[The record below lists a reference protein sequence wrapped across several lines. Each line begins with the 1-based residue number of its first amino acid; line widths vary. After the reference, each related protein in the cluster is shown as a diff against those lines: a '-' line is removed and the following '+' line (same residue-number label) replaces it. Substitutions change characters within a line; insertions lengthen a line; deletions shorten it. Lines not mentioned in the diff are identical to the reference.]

1 MYTKFSL
8 IKFDKKSYDY
18 LVIIAMP
25 HCVDAIIFGEKLS
38 TVRSKNFRD
47 DEFRKSRKFLV
58 NLESFHIGVKNVC
71 VSFLESF

>member
-25 HCVDAIIFGEKLS
+25 HCVDAIIFGEKL
-38 TVRSKNFRD
+38 K
-47 DEFRKSRKFLV
+47 
-58 NLESFHIGVKNVC
+58 GVKVVLKLVYFQALNVLGGSPT
-71 VSFLESF
+71 VD